1 MIPPIQLQRL
11 PARRRKKP
19 TVKWALLFLALLAP
33 CLLVL
38 SGCSASAAEPKAP
51 ALSMHE
57 IQKAVAGAWL
67 CPGMVAVWLDEQTV
81 QCLRDR
87 P

>member
-11 PARRRKKP
+11 PQRRRKKP
-19 TVKWALLFLALLAP
+19 TVKWVLFFLALLLL
-33 CLLVL
+33 CLLAL
-38 SGCSASAAEPKAP
+38 AGCSAEAAEGQPVTLQDIKRSAA
-51 ALSMHE
+51 S
-57 IQKAVAGAWL
+57 AWL